1 MKIINTMTVVLF
13 AFLLSNIATAESYQR
28 LAMLTETGSTV
39 GKPKVRKAA
48 LKRKRNAW
56 SCLSNIEIIKRR
68 ARKIDHI
75 IIKSSRKYS
84 VDSNLI
90 RAVIA
95 VESCYNSRAVSPAG
109 AQGLMQ
115 LIPAT
120 AERFGVSDSFNVEQN
135 INAGT
140 KYLRFLLKRYNG
152 DLRKATAGYNAGE
165 GKVDRY
171 NGIPPYK
178 ETRNYVKQVLRIFGT
193 LSGNP
198 ELASLVVEDRLVN
211 KNPTNYQGMSAKD
224 KAILN
229 KIRSLGVKSSYPS
242 SVKKDKTRQR
252 LVNKDVA
259 NYKGMSVAKRA
270 ALQRV
275 RALQIKSSYNK
286 RQPTRRATT
295 TRRATQKPY
304 NRVETLRKMLVTK
317 RLENKA
323 RALSAK
329 PGRQGLSFNR
339 QQAPHLY
346 RR

>member
-1 MKIINTMTVVLF
+1 MIAVIFT
-13 AFLLSNIATAESYQR
+13 FLISGIATAEPYQR
-28 LAMLTETGSTV
+28 LAMLTGTASV
-39 GKPKVRKAA
+39 IRKAKVRKVTP
-48 LKRKRNAW
+48 KRKSRAW

-68 ARKIDHI
+68 ASKINHI
-75 IIKSSRKYS
+75 IMRSSRKYS

-95 VESCYNSRAVSPAG
+95 VESCYNSKAVSPAG

-120 AERFGVSDSFNVEQN
+120 AERFGVNDSFNIEQN

-140 KYLRFLLKRYNG
+140 KYLRFLLRRYNG
-152 DLRKATAGYNAGE
+152 DLRKATAAYNAGE

-178 ETRNYVKQVLRIFGT
+178 ETRNYVKKVLRIFGT

-198 ELASLVVEDRLVN
+198 ELASLVLEDGLVN
-211 KNPTNYQGMSAKD
+211 KKPDNYKGMSAED
-224 KAILN
+224 RAILN
-229 KIRSLGVKSSYPS
+229 RIRSFGVKSSYPS
-242 SVKKDKTRQR
+242 AVKNNKTTHRF
-252 LVNKDVA
+252 VNKNIT
-259 NYKGMSVAKRA
+259 NYKGMSADKRA
-270 ALQRV
+270 ALQKI
-275 RALQIKSSYNK
+275 RALQIKSSYQK
-286 RQPTRRATT
+286 SQATRRAA
-295 TRRATQKPY
+295 TRSRQKPY
-304 NRVETLRKMLVTK
+304 NRIEALRKMLVTK

-329 PGRQGLSFNR
+329 PGRQGLNYNR

-346 RR
+346 KRNSIK